1 MQSIHSSS
9 HFKWPKNSIGDLD
22 AETAARVMAASSDVA
37 MVIDRD
43 GIIRDIAVSTSDA
56 LLDGFND
63 IIERRWVDTV
73 TSESRRKVEELLRDA
88 AGSRDTRWREVNQQS
103 PRGAIPF
110 RYVALGA
117 GHEGRIIALGRDMRG
132 IAVLQQRLLQA
143 QQSMERDYVRLR
155 QAESRYRVLF
165 QIASEAVLI
174 VDQAN
179 KKIVEANPAA
189 ADLLGGVASAMVG
202 QSFVKLF
209 HPEARD
215 TALALL
221 GDSNPAA
228 KSEPIRIRLA
238 DGRDDCTAS
247 ASVFR
252 QDGVTHVLVR
262 FSTLKSDV
270 PIAEDDSKLKLLRV
284 MNRIPDA
291 FVVTDESLNIIDT
304 NLAFLELSQ
313 LASSEAARGQ
323 PLSRFI
329 GRPGVDFTVLLANLR
344 EHGWVRNFGTIMN
357 TVFGVQEGVELSAV
371 SVREGLESYLG
382 FVIRPLKRE
391 QVGPAEQRRELP
403 RTAEQL
409 TQLVGRV
416 SLREIVSETTDVIER
431 MCIEAAL
438 NLTSNNRASAAEL
451 LGLSRQSLYSK
462 LNRYGLAGPD
472 ADSSGDN

>member
-9 HFKWPKNSIGDLD
+9 HFKWPKDSIGDLD

-43 GIIRDIAVSTSDA
+43 GIIRDVAVSTSDA

-103 PRGAIPF
+103 PRGSIPF

-117 GHEGRIIALGRDMRG
+117 GHEGRVIALGRDMRG
-132 IAVLQQRLLQA
+132 VAVLQQRLLQA

-215 TALALL
+215 AALALL

-252 QDGVTHVLVR
+252 QDGIAHVLVR
-262 FSTLKSDV
+262 FSALKPDM

-284 MNRIPDA
+284 LNRIPDA
-291 FVVTDESLNIIDT
+291 FVVTDEALNIIDT

-313 LASSEAARGQ
+313 LASTEAARGQ

-329 GRPGVDFTVLLANLR
+329 GRPGVDFTVLMANLR
-344 EHGWVRNFGTIMN
+344 EHGWVRNFGTVMN
-357 TVFGVQEGVELSAV
+357 TLFGAQEGVELSAV

-472 ADSSGDN
+472 ADPSVDN